1 MNTKLMEGLIGAK
14 MNVNQI
20 DTPFK
25 VFKEARHKGDTAT
38 MERAMG
44 YVNDCTARAEE
55 YSAEAD
61 KGLEEDARE
70 AREKEKLELE
80 KRIEKRREEREL
92 LEEEKIERKDAD
104 TVEVSEEGMALLKA
118 DTELDSTS
126 SSESKAEAAEP
137 VIYSKTGVVNQE
149 ESGVTVSVS
158 V

>member
-1 MNTKLMEGLIGAK
+1 

-44 YVNDCTARAEE
+44 YINDCTARAEE

-80 KRIEKRREEREL
+80 KRIEERREEREL

-126 SSESKAEAAEP
+126 SSESKAEAAEH

>member
-1 MNTKLMEGLIGAK
+1 MNIKLMEGLIGAK

-25 VFKEARHKGDTAT
+25 VFKEARHKGDTAA

-80 KRIEKRREEREL
+80 KRIEERREEREL